1 MFISINFKKDF
12 IFILCLIPLSL
23 LKSVFKII
31 PIKKENFNI
40 IEYIS
45 KILLIIPYLYQKI
58 SEDNNQIIN
67 DNRKRNINHILLI
80 IIIIV
85 FYLINVHLE
94 LLNLNNFYLEIISIQ
109 FIDLIFFQKQLFS
122 HHILSFILIIFSL
135 PFIIINDYNNI
146 KSIYVI
152 ILIIIKNYSENF
164 SILLI
169 KYVNTIYFTN
179 IYLLGS
185 LIGLFS
191 SIYQLIQM
199 RFIFDFKSYLIIYL
213 IICFLAN
220 IMFFYIILKLGA
232 IHATI
237 CYHISNVIVYFVSN
251 ALKISTLQ
259 FCLFIF
265 LEIFS
270 TLIYLEIIEL
280 NFCRFDKNLKKNII
294 SRSIIEIYDIVPKN
308 DRKSI
313 TSSKFFNDD
322 YF

>member
-1 MFISINFKKDF
+1 MFISINCKRDF
-12 IFILCLIPLSL
+12 IYILCLFPLSL
-23 LKSVFKII
+23 LKLVFNSSL
-31 PIKKENFNI
+31 IKKENFYLT
-40 IEYIS
+40 EYIS
-45 KILLIIPYLYQKI
+45 KVLLINPYLYQKI

-67 DNRKRNINHILLI
+67 RKININHILLI
-80 IIIIV
+80 IIIII

-109 FIDLIFFQKQLFS
+109 FIDLVFFQKQFYS
-122 HHILSFILIIFSL
+122 HHILAFILIIFSL

>member
-1 MFISINFKKDF
+1 
-12 IFILCLIPLSL
+12 
-23 LKSVFKII
+23 
-31 PIKKENFNI
+31 
-40 IEYIS
+40 
-45 KILLIIPYLYQKI
+45 
-58 SEDNNQIIN
+58 
-67 DNRKRNINHILLI
+67 
-80 IIIIV
+80 
-85 FYLINVHLE
+85 
-94 LLNLNNFYLEIISIQ
+94 
-109 FIDLIFFQKQLFS
+109 
-122 HHILSFILIIFSL
+122 
-135 PFIIINDYNNI
+135 
-146 KSIYVI
+146 VI

-169 KYVNTIYFTN
+169 KYVNNIYFTN

-191 SIYQLIQM
+191 SIYQIIQM
-199 RFIFDFKSYLIIYL
+199 GTIYDFKSYLIIYL

>member
-23 LKSVFKII
+23 LKSVFKI
-31 PIKKENFNI
+31 PIKKENFDI

-58 SEDNNQIIN
+58 SEDNNQIIY

-169 KYVNTIYFTN
+169 KYVNNIYFTN

-191 SIYQLIQM
+191 SIYQIIQM
-199 RFIFDFKSYLIIYL
+199 RFIFDFELLLLFYL
-213 IICFLAN
+213 IICFLIN
-220 IMFFYIILKLGA
+220 IMFFYILLKLGA
-232 IHATI
+232 VHATI
-237 CYHISNVIVYFVSN
+237 CYHISNIIIYYFTNDSN
-251 ALKISTLQ
+251 LSTLE

-270 TLIYLEIIEL
+270 SLIYLEIIEL
-280 NFCRFDKNLKKNII
+280 NFCGFEKNLKKNID
-294 SRSIIEIYDIVPKN
+294 SRAINEIIQIFPS
-308 DRKSI
+308 RKSKLRDNSI
-313 TSSKFFNDD
+313 SSNI
-322 YF
+322 

>member
-23 LKSVFKII
+23 LKSVFKI
-31 PIKKENFNI
+31 PIKKENFDI

-58 SEDNNQIIN
+58 SEDNNQIIY

>member
-1 MFISINFKKDF
+1 MFISINCKRDF
-12 IFILCLIPLSL
+12 IYILCLFPLSL
-23 LKSVFKII
+23 LKLVFNSSL
-31 PIKKENFNI
+31 IKKENFYI
-40 IEYIS
+40 TEYIS
-45 KILLIIPYLYQKI
+45 KVLLINPYLYQKI

-67 DNRKRNINHILLI
+67 RKININHILLI

-109 FIDLIFFQKQLFS
+109 FIDLVFFQKQFYS

-169 KYVNTIYFTN
+169 KYVNNIYFTN

>member
-1 MFISINFKKDF
+1 MFISINCKRDF
-12 IFILCLIPLSL
+12 IYILCLFPLSL
-23 LKSVFKII
+23 LKLVFNSSL
-31 PIKKENFNI
+31 IKKENFYI
-40 IEYIS
+40 TEYIS
-45 KILLIIPYLYQKI
+45 KVLLINPYLYQKI

-67 DNRKRNINHILLI
+67 RKININHILLI
-80 IIIIV
+80 IIIII

-109 FIDLIFFQKQLFS
+109 FIDLVFFQKQFYS

-169 KYVNTIYFTN
+169 KYVNNIYFTN

-191 SIYQLIQM
+191 SIYQIIQM
-199 RFIFDFKSYLIIYL
+199 RFIFDFELLLLFYL
-213 IICFLAN
+213 IICFLIN
-220 IMFFYIILKLGA
+220 IMFFYILLKLGA
-232 IHATI
+232 VHATI
-237 CYHISNVIVYFVSN
+237 CYHISNIIIYYFTNDSN
-251 ALKISTLQ
+251 LSTLE

-270 TLIYLEIIEL
+270 SLIYLEIIEL
-280 NFCRFDKNLKKNII
+280 NFCGFEKNLKKNINSRAINEIIQIFPSRKSKLRDNSI
-294 SRSIIEIYDIVPKN
+294 SSII
-308 DRKSI
+308 
-313 TSSKFFNDD
+313 
-322 YF
+322 

>member
-1 MFISINFKKDF
+1 MFISINCKRDF
-12 IFILCLIPLSL
+12 IYILCLFPLSL
-23 LKSVFKII
+23 LKLVFNSSL
-31 PIKKENFNI
+31 IKKENFYI
-40 IEYIS
+40 TEYIS
-45 KILLIIPYLYQKI
+45 KVLLINPYLYQKI

-67 DNRKRNINHILLI
+67 RKININHILLI
-80 IIIIV
+80 IIIII

-109 FIDLIFFQKQLFS
+109 FIDLVFFQKQFYS

-169 KYVNTIYFTN
+169 KYVNNIYFTN

-199 RFIFDFKSYLIIYL
+199 RFIFDFELLLLFYL
-213 IICFLAN
+213 IICFLIN
-220 IMFFYIILKLGA
+220 IMFFYILLKLGA
-232 IHATI
+232 VHATI
-237 CYHISNVIVYFVSN
+237 CYHISNIIIYYFTNDSN
-251 ALKISTLQ
+251 LSTLE

-270 TLIYLEIIEL
+270 SLIYLEIIEL
-280 NFCRFDKNLKKNII
+280 NFCGFEKNLKKNIN
-294 SRSIIEIYDIVPKN
+294 SRAINEIIQIFPS
-308 DRKSI
+308 RKSKLRDNSI
-313 TSSKFFNDD
+313 FSNI
-322 YF
+322 

>member
-1 MFISINFKKDF
+1 MFISINCKRDF
-12 IFILCLIPLSL
+12 IYILCLFPLSL
-23 LKSVFKII
+23 LKLVFNSSL
-31 PIKKENFNI
+31 IKKENFYI
-40 IEYIS
+40 TEYIS
-45 KILLIIPYLYQKI
+45 KVLLINPYLYQKI

-67 DNRKRNINHILLI
+67 RKININHILLI
-80 IIIIV
+80 IIIII

-109 FIDLIFFQKQLFS
+109 FIDLVFFQKQFYS

-169 KYVNTIYFTN
+169 KYVNNIYFTN

-191 SIYQLIQM
+191 SIYQIIQM
-199 RFIFDFKSYLIIYL
+199 RFIFDFELLLLFYL
-213 IICFLAN
+213 IICFLIN
-220 IMFFYIILKLGA
+220 IMFFYILLKLGA
-232 IHATI
+232 VHATI
-237 CYHISNVIVYFVSN
+237 CYHISNIIIYYFTNDSN
-251 ALKISTLQ
+251 LSTLE

-270 TLIYLEIIEL
+270 SLIYLEIIEL
-280 NFCRFDKNLKKNII
+280 NFCGFEKNLKKNIN
-294 SRSIIEIYDIVPKN
+294 SRAINEIIQIFPS
-308 DRKSI
+308 RKSKLRDNSI
-313 TSSKFFNDD
+313 SSNI
-322 YF
+322 